1 MSRHWL
7 TFYTMSDEEFK
18 TEVAARDALK
28 ATRTTGQP

>member
-18 TEVAARDALK
+18 AEVAARNALK
-28 ATRTTGQP
+28 VKSTSQP